1 MGMDLFPG
9 TLELMILQVL
19 RRGRLHGYGIA
30 KLIKLRSAEA
40 LKVEEGSLYPALQR
54 LLRQGWVTAEWR
66 LTETKRRARYYA
78 LTAAGKKKRGEEREE
93 MAFHQEQ
100 LEGEGLSPR
109 QAARMLGNDLLLR
122 ERARDAW
129 GWRWL
134 EALGRDMRL
143 ALRQMRKAPGFTA
156 VVVLTLA
163 LGIGANT
170 AVFSVLS
177 ATLLRP
183 LPVRDPGQL

>member
-78 LTAAGKKKRGEEREE
+78 LTAAGKKKLGEERSS
-93 MAFHQEQ
+93 F
-100 LEGEGLSPR
+100 EGMV
-109 QAARMLGNDLLLR
+109 AAI
-122 ERARDAW
+122 
-129 GWRWL
+129 
-134 EALGRDMRL
+134 GR
-143 ALRQMRKAPGFTA
+143 
-156 VVVLTLA
+156 VL
-163 LGIGANT
+163 
-170 AVFSVLS
+170 
-177 ATLLRP
+177 
-183 LPVRDPGQL
+183 Q